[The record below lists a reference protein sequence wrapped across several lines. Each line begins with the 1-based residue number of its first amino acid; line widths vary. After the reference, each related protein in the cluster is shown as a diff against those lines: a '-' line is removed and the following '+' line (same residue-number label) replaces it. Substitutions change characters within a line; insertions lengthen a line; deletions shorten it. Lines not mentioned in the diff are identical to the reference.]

1 MNSKTAKLLKRVATK
16 EKCSFRDLKRQWRN
30 TPRDEKSK
38 FREKL
43 RQRAGIKRESKETS
57 VLSWVKIS
65 IDE

>member
-43 RQRAGIKRESKETS
+43 RQRAGIHG
-57 VLSWVKIS
+57 
-65 IDE
+65 